1 MLNHQTLDQ
10 LRALHLD
17 GMVAALQDQA
27 TTGVASDLAF
37 EDRLA
42 LLVQRQIDWRDG
54 KRLQR
59 LLKAAKL
66 KDAEVRVQ
74 LQADDGVN
82 YGEVARAMAAIERAG
97 ITKLAV
103 ITAR

>member
-42 LLVQRQIDWRDG
+42 LLVQLITM
-54 KRLQR
+54 
-59 LLKAAKL
+59 LK
-66 KDAEVRVQ
+66 VQ
-74 LQADDGVN
+74 LLLLVN
-82 YGEVARAMAAIERAG
+82 NCI
-97 ITKLAV
+97 
-103 ITAR
+103 

>member
-27 TTGVASDLAF
+27 TTSVASDLAF

-54 KRLQR
+54 KRLTR
-59 LLKAAKL
+59 LLTR
-66 KDAEVRVQ
+66 VRQ
-74 LQADDGVN
+74 L
-82 YGEVARAMAAIERAG
+82 R
-97 ITKLAV
+97 T
-103 ITAR
+103 